1 MNRALNRFIIEHTKF
16 WSYGKRKTNV
26 KKKNP
31 APATNWDKFLSV
43 RTVPFYSSYLAGRAP
58 FYNLDL
64 SDNDTWILLS
74 LF

>member
-43 RTVPFYSSYLAGRAP
+43 RTVPFTVA
-58 FYNLDL
+58 
-64 SDNDTWILLS
+64 T
-74 LF
+74 